1 MQPKSKLSNPTMFYE
16 YGNNEK
22 EFVFVVKGRPF
33 PCLVS
38 PYLPTPTAT
47 LLDYNLV
54 RDLGLKMTDL
64 QCQKFSFAGF
74 KMRILGKVS
83 VTVQNVHDGVSFGA
97 FHIKGNVVLDL
108 SKNLDTECVAG
119 TKMAAQLR
127 GDTAS
132 PTPTRSAPSPAPSVP
147 AARTPRTPPPRAPR
161 TPQSPPRS
169 PPSSP
174 PRSPPGFPPRPQYT
188 ASPCV
193 SSPDP
198 RPSIPVFSVSSD
210 GRELSPRTANV
221 RALTLAF
228 KDADIKPDLDE
239 ETFALED
246 ADSDGDLADDADG
259 NIVCYLSNGLLYQ
272 YGHGRDRCTRLKCAN
287 RNQYK
292 EKEVPS
298 NCGYNQHWRLP
309 PNFSPC
315 GDLCQGGFCRCL
327 HQYHGEKVKK
337 GKKKK

>member
-1 MQPKSKLSNPTMFYE
+1 MTYE
-16 YGNNEK
+16 YGNDEK
-22 EFVFVVKGRPF
+22 EYIFCVKGRPF

-38 PYLPTPTAT
+38 PHLPTPTSS

-64 QCQKFSFAGF
+64 QCHKFSFAGH
-74 KMRILGKVS
+74 KMRILGKIA
-83 VTVQNVHDGVSFGA
+83 VTVQCIHDGVSSGC
-97 FHIKGNVVLDL
+97 FHIKANVVLDL
-108 SKNLDTECVAG
+108 AKNLDTECVAG
-119 TKMAAQLR
+119 NKMAAQLR
-127 GDTAS
+127 GEKFPPS
-132 PTPTRSAPSPAPSVP
+132 PAATPRTPSTSAAPSPAPSVP
-147 AARTPRTPPPRAPR
+147 AAESPRTPPPRERA
-161 TPQSPPRS
+161 PQSPW
-169 PPSSP
+169 SP
-174 PRSPPGFPPRPQYT
+174 PRSPPGFPARPQY
-188 ASPCV
+188 AAGQGV
-193 SSPDP
+193 SIPQP
-198 RPSIPVFSVSSD
+198 RPTIPVSSVSSD
-210 GRELSPRTANV
+210 GCELSPRTANV

-272 YGHGRDRCTRLKCAN
+272 YGHGRDKCTRLKCAN

>member
-1 MQPKSKLSNPTMFYE
+1 MTYE
-16 YGNNEK
+16 YGNDEK
-22 EFVFVVKGRPF
+22 EYIFCVKGRPF

-38 PYLPTPTAT
+38 PHLPTPTSS

-64 QCQKFSFAGF
+64 QCHKFSFAGH
-74 KMRILGKVS
+74 KMRILGKIA
-83 VTVQNVHDGVSFGA
+83 VTVQCIHDGVSSGC
-97 FHIKGNVVLDL
+97 FHIKANVVLDL
-108 SKNLDTECVAG
+108 AKNLDTECVAG
-119 TKMAAQLR
+119 NKMAAQLR
-127 GDTAS
+127 GEKFPPSSAA
-132 PTPTRSAPSPAPSVP
+132 TPRTPSTSAAPSPAPSVP
-147 AARTPRTPPPRAPR
+147 AAESPRTPPPRERA
-161 TPQSPPRS
+161 PQSPW
-169 PPSSP
+169 SP
-174 PRSPPGFPPRPQYT
+174 PRSPPGFPARPQY
-188 ASPCV
+188 AAGQGV
-193 SSPDP
+193 SIPQP
-198 RPSIPVFSVSSD
+198 RPTIPVSSVSSD
-210 GRELSPRTANV
+210 GCELSPRTANV

-272 YGHGRDRCTRLKCAN
+272 YGHGRDKCTRLKCAN